1 VEFELHC
8 SGQFVSNQY
17 LVLIPIGKCRVKLGC
32 RCVGSYCGTDRQYG
46 GGVVGG

>member
-1 VEFELHC
+1 MEFELHC